1 MTERHFRMRLSCR
14 YEEPKNAVTDL
25 RVEHLEKDE
34 WKPLDLGL
42 GSPGFQVF
50 VYAIF
55 TCQHLY
61 MRTNCA
67 ERGIALDSAQG
78 HIHVTAGDD
87 WTMSRLHLGFDA
99 RVRSGEPSDA
109 DVDYVVGRM
118 RQCPASINLREVA
131 DAETVLRLS

>member
-1 MTERHFRMRLSCR
+1 MSERHFQMRLSCR
-14 YEEPKNAVTDL
+14 YQAPDNTVADL
-25 RVEHLEKDE
+25 RVEHLEKGE
-34 WKPLDLGL
+34 WTPLDLSL

-78 HIHVTAGDD
+78 RIHVIAGDD
-87 WTMSRLHLGFDA
+87 WIMDRLHVGFDA
-99 RVRSGEPSDA
+99 RVRSGEPSED
-109 DVDYVVGRM
+109 DVEHIVRRM
-118 RQCPASINLREVA
+118 RQCPVSINLRQVA
-131 DAETVLRLS
+131 DADTVLRLT